1 MVFFVEWALWA
12 KMCFVL
18 VLIYGSGVHIYNSVM
33 LKKFTAAAA
42 ITRPKPEMIEAGSE
56 EIPFGSRA
64 IESGIE
70 IEGIWISS
78 HNTPVGT
85 PRRVSYSDASRTASA
100 ESKSIIIVPP
110 PPPLSNGP
118 NLLSP
123 KAATLARAKP
133 VSVSSPFPH
142 FGGQNS
148 NASSSGTK
156 GRRAQSEIN
165 PKHDQQREGPQNC
178 DNNGCS
184 EYDEVGTESAGQH
197 ESGYSSM
204 NSRHAENGS
213 VFGTESDF
221 APIATASENNLYL
234 HTRSIDS
241 EGIFENTSG
250 NGQFRSA
257 SGPPYEQTH
266 LNPTENCRIVDDKQH
281 RDLLPLHS
289 RRQLSIAETG
299 QLGNA
304 TRSGFVEVHR
314 DDGKDRTEAIVT
326 QISQVPL
333 AQAV

>member
-18 VLIYGSGVHIYNSVM
+18 VLIYGSGVHIYNSLM

-42 ITRPKPEMIEAGSE
+42 ITRPKPEMVEAGSE

-85 PRRVSYSDASRTASA
+85 PRRVSYSDAGRTASA
-100 ESKSIIIVPP
+100 ESKSIIILPP

-142 FGGQNS
+142 FGGHNS

-156 GRRAQSEIN
+156 GRRAQSEID
-165 PKHDQQREGPQNC
+165 PKHDQQLEGPQNC
-178 DNNGCS
+178 DNGCS

-204 NSRHAENGS
+204 NSRHAEDGS

-221 APIATASENNLYL
+221 TPIATASENNLYL

-241 EGIFENTSG
+241 EGIFENISG
-250 NGQFRSA
+250 NERLRSA
-257 SGPPYEQTH
+257 SGPPYEQTY
-266 LNPTENCRIVDDKQH
+266 LNPMENCRIVDDKQH

-289 RRQLSIAETG
+289 RRQFSIAETG

-304 TRSGFVEVHR
+304 TRSGFVEVQR
-314 DDGKDRTEAIVT
+314 DDGKDRTQAIVT